1 MNKILIPVD
10 FEKQSLVALEQSFSL
25 AHLILADITLL
36 YVHEPSGIFSSIFS
50 DDQKSEI
57 LIIIEERLSEVAKKA
72 SQTSGLE
79 VIYRIEKGKIYSKI
93 IDVAK
98 EINAQFIVMGT
109 NGSDEESK
117 KGNRIGANTS
127 RVVRAATCP
136 VITINSDHIYTGCRN
151 ILLPLDSTDESR
163 QKVTLGI
170 EIARFYGA
178 GIKVVSALWKKNE
191 KAESGRHYQLG
202 EQVTDF
208 IASAG
213 IDCTFEMIECNDEE
227 KTTVPSILRYVKQQG
242 DIDLIIIMTHQEIG
256 LVEYFVGSESQEFI
270 RLSDIPVMSIVPKNL
285 GMGATF

>member
-72 SQTSGLE
+72 SQSSGLE
-79 VIYRIEKGKIYSKI
+79 VTYRIVKGKIYSKI

-98 EINAQFIVMGT
+98 EINAQFIIMGT

-136 VITINSDHIYTGCRN
+136 VITINSDHIYSGCRN
-151 ILLPLDSTDESR
+151 ILLPLDLTDESR

-191 KAESGRHYQLG
+191 KAEAGRLYQQG
-202 EQVTDF
+202 EQVTNF

-213 IDCTFEMIECNDEE
+213 INCTFEIIECNPEE
-227 KTTVPSILRYVKQQG
+227 KTTVPTILRYTKQQG
-242 DIDLIIIMTHQEIG
+242 DIDFIVIMTHQEVG

>member
-10 FEKQSLVALEQSFSL
+10 FEKQSLIALEQSFSL

-57 LIIIEERLSEVAKKA
+57 LIIIEERLAEVAKKA
-72 SQTSGLE
+72 SLSSGLE
-79 VIYRIEKGKIYSKI
+79 VTYRIEKGKIYSKI

-98 EINAQFIVMGT
+98 EINAQFIFMGT
-109 NGSDEESK
+109 NGSVQESK
-117 KGNRIGANTS
+117 QGNRIGANTS
-127 RVVRAATCP
+127 RIVRASNCP
-136 VITINSDHIYTGCRN
+136 VITVNSDHIYSECRN
-151 ILLPLDSTDESR
+151 ILLPLDLSEESR
-163 QKVTLGI
+163 QKVPLGV
-170 EIARFYGA
+170 EIARFCGA

-191 KAESGRHYQLG
+191 KAEAGRLYQLG

-213 IDCTFEMIECNDEE
+213 INCTFEMIECIEDE

-242 DIDLIIIMTHQEIG
+242 DIDLMIIMTHQEPG

-270 RLSDIPVMSIVPKNL
+270 RLSDIPVMSIIPKNL
-285 GMGATF
+285 GLGAAF

>member
-10 FEKQSLVALEQSFSL
+10 FEKQSLIALEQSFSL

-50 DDQKSEI
+50 DDQKSEM
-57 LIIIEERLSEVAKKA
+57 LIIIEQRLSEVAKKA

-79 VIYRIEKGKIYSKI
+79 ITHRIEKGKIYSKI

-109 NGSDEESK
+109 NGSDQDSK
-117 KGNRIGANTS
+117 QGNRIGANAS
-127 RVVRAATCP
+127 RVVRASTCP
-136 VITINSDHIYTGCRN
+136 VITVNSDHIYSGCRN
-151 ILLPLDSTDESR
+151 ILLPLDLTEESR

-178 GIKVVSALWKKNE
+178 GIKAVSAIWKKNE
-191 KAESGRHYQLG
+191 KAESGRLYQQG

-213 IDCTFEMIECNDEE
+213 IDCTFEIIECKDEE
-227 KTTVPSILRYVKQQG
+227 KTTVPSILQYAKQQG
-242 DIDLIIIMTHQEIG
+242 DIDLIIIMTHQEVG

-270 RLSDIPVMSIVPKNL
+270 RLSDIPVMSIIPKNL
-285 GMGATF
+285 GVGTTF